1 MRKLLSLSLGLLTAA
16 SSFAA
21 VKTVTIPAV
30 PDGKRSCSFVV
41 NEIPDSLGL
50 TNLEYEVLNRDL
62 KGKVIH
68 DDSGYIIYL
77 DGGLEQPKKNQI
89 EIIVTDSLNTVN
101 DTIICDIF
109 YGKTPRVSISDT
121 TICAQ
126 AELRA
131 ITLPTYER
139 GSYWG
144 RNIFTNEMEEMSSL
158 SNIFSVERF
167 KIPSPD
173 SIIWLKDYI
182 APNDSNVAHTNDVIF
197 DNPSKSSLYLFT
209 MLDTITGCQAAK
221 IANITVKDCKSFP
234 DLVWSNYDG
243 PKEIYVSYE
252 SEILSILNK
261 DSIIATDPLMN
272 CICPLP
278 LDTIFESTQSD
289 DIYSCGYFKYDVNV
303 KLAAG
308 GDTITVYIAH
318 VTGPELSYHMDEYM
332 IPDSKGN
339 CTFTVPEFYIP
350 EPDCICPRYYY
361 LSGMTPNAGDTITES
376 TDVIFT
382 FRTACNDSF
391 EVKSQVYIPKF
402 HINATNNI
410 DTVYAIDSLPI
421 HSKKIVDITA
431 KKWSF
436 NIFTNTYEYG
446 PGPYTLDVY
455 RTSILS
461 ENKVWGDGIPEDQ
474 LYILDNADK
483 SGVYYY
489 VATDSLSGCQDT
501 VWTCI
506 TVLSGDSTA
515 TPIIP
520 AEISEVKGDVYT
532 ITGILVK
539 KDVYLKEVMND
550 LKDGL
555 YIFNKQKILIRR
567 KE

>member
-30 PDGKRSCSFVV
+30 PDGKRNCSFVV

-68 DDSGYIIYL
+68 DDSGYIIYR
-77 DGGLEQPKKNQI
+77 DGGLKQPKKNQI

-109 YGKTPRVSISDT
+109 YGKTPRVLISDT

-131 ITLPTYER
+131 RTLPTYER

-144 RNIFTNEMEEMSSL
+144 RNIFTNEMEELPSF

-167 KIPSPD
+167 RIPSPD

-209 MLDTITGCQAAK
+209 IIDTITGCEAAT
-221 IANITVKDCKSFP
+221 IANITVEDCEQIH
-234 DLVWSNYDG
+234 VNWVNYNG
-243 PKEIYVSYE
+243 PKEYGGYTNDDYLSYLRE
-252 SEILSILNK
+252 
-261 DSIIATDPLMN
+261 DSIMALDPMVN

-278 LDTIFESTQSD
+278 LDTIVESTQSND
-289 DIYSCGYFKYDVNV
+289 STSCAHFLYDVIV
-303 KLAAG
+303 KLAARNYA
-308 GDTITVYIAH
+308 DTITAYTVH
-318 VTGPELSYHMDEYM
+318 VSYPALPLEMPEALAPNNM
-332 IPDSKGN
+332 GN
-339 CTFTVPEFYIP
+339 CIFTVPEFIMP
-350 EPDCICPRYYY
+350 EPDCICPRYFY
-361 LSGMTPNAGDTITES
+361 LSDMTPNAGDTITKD
-376 TDVIFT
+376 TPIIFT
-382 FRTACNDSF
+382 FSSVCGDTIMTLTD
-391 EVKSQVYIPKF
+391 IILPKLSVSVQ
-402 HINATNNI
+402 AVG
-410 DTVYAIDSLPI
+410 DTVYAQDSLPI
-421 HSKKIVDITA
+421 LTKEIVDITA
-431 KKWSF
+431 ERWSL
-436 NIFTNTYEYG
+436 NMFTQTYEYG
-446 PGPYTLDVY
+446 PVPVILDVY
-455 RTSILS
+455 RDSIIS
-461 ENKVWGDGIPEDQ
+461 ENKVFGYGIPE
-474 LYILDNADK
+474 LYKLDNGNKSAD
-483 SGVYYY
+483 YYY
-489 VATDSLSGCQDT
+489 VVTDTVSGCKDSAF
-501 VWTCI
+501 VNI
-506 TVLSGDSTA
+506 TVLSIDTTA
-515 TPIIP
+515 APIIP
-520 AEISEVKGDVYT
+520 AEISEVKSDVYT

-555 YIFNKQKILIRR
+555 YIFNKQKIFIRR
-567 KE
+567 R

>member
-30 PDGKRSCSFVV
+30 PDGKRNCSFVV

-50 TNLEYEVLNRDL
+50 TDLEYEVLNRDL

-68 DDSGYIIYL
+68 DDSGYIIYR
-77 DGGLEQPKKNQI
+77 DGGLKQPKKNQI

-144 RNIFTNEMEEMSSL
+144 RNKFTNEMEELPSF
-158 SNIFSVERF
+158 SNIFFVERF
-167 KIPSPD
+167 RVPSPD

-209 MLDTITGCQAAK
+209 IIDTITGCEAAT
-221 IANITVKDCKSFP
+221 IANITVKDCSAP
-234 DLVWSNYDG
+234 VMWQNYDG
-243 PKEIYVSYE
+243 PKEINVSYE

-261 DSIIATDPLMN
+261 DSIIATNPMMN

-303 KLAAG
+303 KLAAS
-308 GDTITVYIAH
+308 GDTITAYIVH
-318 VTGPELSYHMDEYM
+318 VSYPALPFEMAEALAPNNM
-332 IPDSKGN
+332 GN
-339 CTFTVPEFYIP
+339 CIFTVPEFYIP
-350 EPDCICPRYYY
+350 EPDCICPIYFY
-361 LSGMTPNAGDTITES
+361 LSDMTPNAGDTITKD
-376 TDVIFT
+376 TPIIFT
-382 FRTACNDSF
+382 FSSVCGDTIMTQTN
-391 EVKSQVYIPKF
+391 IILPKLSV
-402 HINATNNI
+402 NVQAVG
-410 DTVYAIDSLPI
+410 DTVYAQDSLPI
-421 HSKKIVDITA
+421 LSKEIVDITA
-431 KKWSF
+431 ERWMYNK
-436 NIFTNTYEYG
+436 FTQTYEYG
-446 PGPYTLDVY
+446 PVPYILDVY
-455 RTSILS
+455 RDSIIS
-461 ENKVWGDGIPEDQ
+461 ENKVFGYGIPES
-474 LYILDNADK
+474 YKLDNGNKSAD
-483 SGVYYY
+483 YYY
-489 VATDSLSGCQDT
+489 VATDTLSGCQDT
-501 VWTCI
+501 AWTFI
-506 TVLSGDSTA
+506 TVLSIDTTSA
-515 TPIIP
+515 PVIP
-520 AEISEVKGDVYT
+520 VEISEVKGDVYT

>member
-21 VKTVTIPAV
+21 VKTVTIPAE

-50 TNLEYEVLNRDL
+50 TDLEYEVLNRDL

-209 MLDTITGCQAAK
+209 IIDTITGCQAAK
-221 IANITVKDCKSFP
+221 IANITVKDCSAP
-234 DLVWSNYDG
+234 VMWQNYDG
-243 PKEIYVSYE
+243 PKEIYVPYE

-261 DSIIATDPLMN
+261 DSIIATNPMMN
-272 CICPLP
+272 CICPLS

-361 LSGMTPNAGDTITES
+361 LSGMTPNAGDTITKD
-376 TDVIFT
+376 TPIIFT
-382 FRTACNDSF
+382 FTSACGDTIVTQTN
-391 EVKSQVYIPKF
+391 IILPKMSV
-402 HINATNNI
+402 NVQAVG
-410 DTVYAIDSLPI
+410 DTVYAHDSLPI
-421 HSKKIVDITA
+421 LSKEIVDITG
-431 KKWSF
+431 KRWMY
-436 NIFTNTYEYG
+436 NMFTQKFEYG
-446 PGPYTLDVY
+446 PVPYTLDVY

-489 VATDSLSGCQDT
+489 VATDTLSGCQDT

-515 TPIIP
+515 APIIP

-532 ITGILVK
+532 ITGVLVK

-555 YIFNKQKILIRR
+555 YIFNKQKIFVRR
-567 KE
+567 R